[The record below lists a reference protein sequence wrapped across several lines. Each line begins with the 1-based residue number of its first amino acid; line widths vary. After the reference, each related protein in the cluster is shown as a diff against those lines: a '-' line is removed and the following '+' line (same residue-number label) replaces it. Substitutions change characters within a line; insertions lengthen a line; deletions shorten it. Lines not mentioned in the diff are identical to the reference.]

1 LRGRP
6 KLFSPRKSPRPRR
19 YPAIATGEIRVGAR
33 AQNFERENG
42 GGFCPFKKCPR
53 FFKLGKRAAKR
64 SMDDQKQIRQTVGPE
79 MGGIAG
85 GVEKSGR
92 KPHCSFLSSPMRG
105 GLRMEKAGG
114 KCSSSPKNNRGTM
127 LTKYQVNEGFDEM
140 ADMRNGLRPHY
151 KKFQKLFAE
160 MSEQEFKA
168 KREAIDNAFL
178 RQGVTFNVYGDAAGA
193 EKIFPFDLLPRIIP
207 ASEWEHLERGLTQRI
222 TALNLFLHDIYHG
235 QKILK
240 DGVIPEFYVLSAR
253 HFRREF
259 VDFNVP
265 KDIYI
270 HICGTD
276 LIRDKDGNYLVLED
290 NGRCPS
296 GVSYVLEN
304 RRAMKRAFP
313 QMFEGIGVR
322 PVENYA
328 QELLKSLK
336 YIAPAGVADPTVVL
350 LTPGACNS
358 AYFEHT
364 YLARQ
369 MGIEIVEGRD
379 LFVKDSRVF
388 MRTTKGPQPVH
399 VIYRRIDD
407 DFIDPTVFRK
417 DSMLG
422 VPGLIHAYRA
432 GNVSLANSIGTGIAD
447 DKVMYYFVPRMIKYY
462 LDQEPILPNVPT
474 FLASEEKDKQ
484 YILDHL
490 PALVVKAANES
501 GGYGMLM
508 GPKASKEEIEKF
520 RQLIIAE
527 PRNYIA
533 QPMVFLS
540 QHPTCCDGSFEGRH
554 VDLRPFILSG
564 ERTSIIPGGLTRV
577 ALRKG
582 SLVVNSSQGG
592 GSKDTWVLYGD
603 E

>member
-1 LRGRP
+1 
-6 KLFSPRKSPRPRR
+6 
-19 YPAIATGEIRVGAR
+19 
-33 AQNFERENG
+33 
-42 GGFCPFKKCPR
+42 
-53 FFKLGKRAAKR
+53 
-64 SMDDQKQIRQTVGPE
+64 
-79 MGGIAG
+79 
-85 GVEKSGR
+85 
-92 KPHCSFLSSPMRG
+92 
-105 GLRMEKAGG
+105 
-114 KCSSSPKNNRGTM
+114 M
-127 LTKYQVNEGFDEM
+127 LKDYTSDGGFDEM
-140 ADMRNGLRPHY
+140 VDAKGAFRPHY
-151 KKFQKLFAE
+151 RKFQKLFRGLTPTD
-160 MSEQEFKA
+160 FDA
-168 KREAIDNAFL
+168 KRQAVDTNFL
-178 RQGVTFNVYGDAAGA
+178 RQGITFNVYGDAAGT
-193 EKIFPFDLLPRIIP
+193 EKIFPFDLVPRIIP
-207 ASEWEHLERGLTQRI
+207 AKEWERVERGLAQRI
-222 TALNLFLHDIYHG
+222 TALNLFLHDIYHE
-235 QKILK
+235 QKIVK
-240 DGVIPEFYVLSAR
+240 DGVIPQFYILSGK

-259 VDFNVP
+259 VNFEVP
-265 KDIYI
+265 KGIYI

-313 QMFEGIGVR
+313 QMFETIGVQ
-322 PVENYA
+322 PVDHYA
-328 QELLKSLK
+328 QELLKCLRF
-336 YIAPAGVADPTVVL
+336 IAPAGVADPTVVL
-350 LTPGACNS
+350 LTPGAYNS

-379 LFVKDSRVF
+379 LFVRDSRVF
-388 MRTTKGPQPVH
+388 MRTTKGLQPVH

-407 DFIDPTVFRK
+407 DFLDPTVFRK

-422 VPGLIHAYRA
+422 VPGLVHAYRA

-474 FLASEEKDKQ
+474 YLANEEKDKK
-484 YILDHL
+484 YILEHL
-490 PALVVKAANES
+490 PELVVKSANES

-508 GPKASKEEIEKF
+508 GPKASKAEIEKF
-520 RQLIIAE
+520 RGQVIAE

-533 QPMVFLS
+533 QPMIYLS
-540 QHPTCCDGSFEGRH
+540 QHPTYCDGTIEGRH

-564 ERTSIIPGGLTRV
+564 ERISIIPGGLTRV

>member
-1 LRGRP
+1 MLNEY
-6 KLFSPRKSPRPRR
+6 K
-19 YPAIATGEIRVGAR
+19 V
-33 AQNFERENG
+33 
-42 GGFCPFKKCPR
+42 
-53 FFKLGKRAAKR
+53 
-64 SMDDQKQIRQTVGPE
+64 
-79 MGGIAG
+79 
-85 GVEKSGR
+85 SG
-92 KPHCSFLSSPMRG
+92 
-105 GLRMEKAGG
+105 
-114 KCSSSPKNNRGTM
+114 
-127 LTKYQVNEGFDEM
+127 GFDEM
-140 ADMRNGLRPHY
+140 LDEKTGVRPHY
-151 KKFQKLFAE
+151 RKFHKAFDRL
-160 MSEQEFKA
+160 SPNEFDG
-168 KREAIDNAFL
+168 KREAIDTAFL
-178 RQGVTFNVYGDAAGA
+178 RQGITFNVYGAAQGA

-207 ASEWEHLERGLTQRI
+207 AREWEMIERGLTQRI
-222 TALNLFLHDIYHG
+222 TALNLFLHDIYHE

-259 VDFNVP
+259 VNFEVP
-265 KDIYI
+265 KGIYI
-270 HICGTD
+270 NICGTD
-276 LIRDKDGNYLVLED
+276 LIRDKDGTYLVLED

-313 QMFEGIGVR
+313 TMFEGIGVR
-322 PVENYA
+322 SVENYP
-328 QELLKSLK
+328 QELLKSLR

-350 LTPGACNS
+350 LTPGVYNS

-379 LFVKDSRVF
+379 LLVRDSRVF
-388 MRTTKGPQPVH
+388 MRTTKGLQPVH

-407 DFIDPTVFRK
+407 DFLDPTVFRR

-422 VPGLIHAYRA
+422 VPGLVNAYRS

-462 LDQEPILPNVPT
+462 LDQDPILPNVPT
-474 FLASEEKDKQ
+474 YLASEEADKK
-484 YILDHL
+484 YILEHL
-490 PALVVKAANES
+490 PELVVKAANES

-508 GPKASKEEIEKF
+508 GPHADKKEIEKF
-520 RQLIIAE
+520 RQLVLAE

-533 QPMVFLS
+533 QPMIYLS
-540 QHPTCCDGSFEGRH
+540 QHPTHCDGKFEGRH
-554 VDLRPFILSG
+554 VDLRPFVLSG
-564 ERTSIIPGGLTRV
+564 ERVSIIPGGLTRV

-592 GSKDTWVLYGD
+592 GSKDTWVLYAD